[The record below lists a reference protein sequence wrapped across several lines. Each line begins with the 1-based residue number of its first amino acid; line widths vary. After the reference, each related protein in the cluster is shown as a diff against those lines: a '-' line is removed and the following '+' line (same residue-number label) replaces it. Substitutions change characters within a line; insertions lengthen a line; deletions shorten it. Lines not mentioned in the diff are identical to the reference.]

1 MATARDPVVTVG
13 APATARA
20 ATGASPAA
28 PAIRVERLRVAF
40 DGRSGASGP
49 LVALN
54 GISLAVHSREV
65 VAIIGPN
72 GSGKSTLLR
81 AIGGL
86 QPATDGIVEV
96 LGRRV
101 TGPDPSVGFVFQEP
115 RLLPWRTARDNI
127 AFPLELAGVPAEQR
141 AARAREL
148 LHLVGLERFAEYR
161 PHELSGGMR
170 QRAAIARALAFDPEI
185 LLLDEPFS
193 ALDALTRERFDVELS
208 RLWQRM
214 ATTSVI
220 VTHDIREA
228 LFLADR
234 VLVLSPRPGQ
244 VVGQVVSPLPRP
256 RGAELL
262 DDRRLGEAARAVR
275 RLLVDDR
282 EAEAAAV
289 AAAAAGRGQA

>member
-1 MATARDPVVTVG
+1 MATASDPVATVA
-13 APATARA
+13 APTTARA
-20 ATGASPAA
+20 VDGATRAA
-28 PAIRVERLRVAF
+28 PAIRVEQLRVAF
-40 DGRSGASGP
+40 DGRSGTSGP
-49 LVALN
+49 LVALD
-54 GISLAVHSREV
+54 GISLAVQPREV

-86 QPATDGIVEV
+86 QSATDGIVEV

-101 TGPDPSVGFVFQEP
+101 SGPDPSVGFVFQEP
-115 RLLPWRTARDNI
+115 RLLPWRTARDNV

-148 LHLVGLERFAEYR
+148 LHLVGLERFADYR
-161 PHELSGGMR
+161 PHALSGGMR

-234 VLVLSPRPGQ
+234 VLVLSPRPGR

-256 RGAELL
+256 RDAQLL

>member
-1 MATARDPVVTVG
+1 MTAPTAPPSPVD
-13 APATARA
+13 A
-20 ATGASPAA
+20 AAA
-28 PAIRVERLRVAF
+28 PAVRVERLRVAF
-40 DGRSGASGP
+40 EGRAAGP
-49 LVALN
+49 LVALD
-54 GISLAVHSREV
+54 GISLSVRPRDV

-86 QPATDGIVEV
+86 QPASDGIVEV

-101 TGPDPSVGFVFQEP
+101 TEPDPSVGFVFQEP
-115 RLLPWRTARDNI
+115 RLLPWRTTRDNV

-148 LHLVGLERFAEYR
+148 LHLVGLDRFATYR

-170 QRAAIARALAFDPEI
+170 QRAAIARALAFDPAI

-208 RLWQRM
+208 RLWQRL
-214 ATTSVI
+214 ATTSLV

-234 VLVLSPRPGQ
+234 VLVLSPRPGR
-244 VVGQVVSPLPRP
+244 VVGEVASPLPRP
-256 RGAELL
+256 RTVELL
-262 DDRRLGEAARAVR
+262 DDPRLGEAARAVR
-275 RLLVDDR
+275 QLLVDDR

-289 AAAAAGRGQA
+289 AAAAAGRVGP